1 MRTDGTIDMSPFKNG
16 KQDSP
21 SINEVSFVR
30 VEATKTLTR
39 LYEELSEESKF
50 FYDSLVDMSHLFASI
65 SCFITDKY
73 FLAKLGQYRVCR
85 ITLRGGVVICECY
98 ITDPSLSEFSRSA
111 GAGCITVQPI
121 KVRLVNQ
128 KAFEAAQFTLK
139 LAYES
144 AEKCRLAHAE
154 LKRNEK
160 NAKRRA
166 QRLKVKSEDI

>member
-1 MRTDGTIDMSPFKNG
+1 MRTDGTIDMSPFKNS

-30 VEATKTLTR
+30 VEATKTLTK

-85 ITLRGGVVICECY
+85 ITLRGGVVIANA
-98 ITDPSLSEFSRSA
+98 ILPTL
-111 GAGCITVQPI
+111 
-121 KVRLVNQ
+121 RLVN
-128 KAFEAAQFTLK
+128 F
-139 LAYES
+139 LAVREQV
-144 AEKCRLAHAE
+144 A
-154 LKRNEK
+154 
-160 NAKRRA
+160 
-166 QRLKVKSEDI
+166 